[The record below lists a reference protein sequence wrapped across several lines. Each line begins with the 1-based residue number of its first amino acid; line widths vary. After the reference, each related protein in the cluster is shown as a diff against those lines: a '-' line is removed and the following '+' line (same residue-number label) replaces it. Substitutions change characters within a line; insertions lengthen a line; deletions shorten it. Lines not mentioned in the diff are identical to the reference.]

1 MARNEEE
8 LRASECSEQ
17 SASGHAED
25 DEEWE
30 VKTEEIKFYVFN
42 EFHIFKVYS

>member
-30 VKTEEIKFYVFN
+30 VKTEKTNLIYLKLF
-42 EFHIFKVYS
+42 IICK